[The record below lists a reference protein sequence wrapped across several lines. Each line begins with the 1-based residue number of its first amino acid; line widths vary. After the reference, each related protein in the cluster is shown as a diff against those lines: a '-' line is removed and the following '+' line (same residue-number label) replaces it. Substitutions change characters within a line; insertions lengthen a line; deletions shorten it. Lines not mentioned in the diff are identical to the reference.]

1 MQQELSLLVQKFTL
15 KREEIKVLES
25 REERMKSSLEATQE
39 ELAQLR
45 NEAAYIESN
54 IYTEIGKI

>member
-1 MQQELSLLVQKFTL
+1 MNQDLSLLVQRFTL

-25 REERMKSSLEATQE
+25 REERMKSSLETTQA
-39 ELAQLR
+39 ELASLR
-45 NEAAYIESN
+45 AEASYIESN

>member
-25 REERMKSSLEATQE
+25 REERMKSTLATTQE